1 MATLPEIWPQ
11 VVEGLRGVAPGEV
24 ALDVSPMTCVDS
36 SWLALF
42 AEIRRLAARAHAEL
56 TISGLTPALKTLL
69 DMAVPSRPD
78 AAQLDA
84 PRPPGFITEVGE
96 KTAGGLARLQ
106 SIVSFAG
113 ELFSGF
119 FWAMTHPRLVR
130 WRELSMSCEKAGAD
144 AAPVVLVLGFLIGV
158 MLAFQAAEQTE
169 RYGVRTIIPNVVA
182 VAVARELGPLIAS
195 LLLAGRSGSA
205 LAAELGTMKK

>member
-1 MATLPEIWPQ
+1 
-11 VVEGLRGVAPGEV
+11 
-24 ALDVSPMTCVDS
+24 
-36 SWLALF
+36 
-42 AEIRRLAARAHAEL
+42 
-56 TISGLTPALKTLL
+56 
-69 DMAVPSRPD
+69 
-78 AAQLDA
+78 
-84 PRPPGFITEVGE
+84 
-96 KTAGGLARLQ
+96 
-106 SIVSFAG
+106 
-113 ELFSGF
+113 
-119 FWAMTHPRLVR
+119 MTHPRLVR
-130 WRELSMSCEKAGAD
+130 WRELSRSCEKAGAD